1 MDSNCLSRWEV
12 WGEALLFSFS
22 SAPGNFLAPRRAYG
36 ADAHRCP
43 NVFCPDILS
52 IFGKVKALPY
62 AAVKSRDE
70 QPTARGPHAARHT
83 FSCGPLKILHFD
95 F

>member
-12 WGEALLFSFS
+12 GGEALLFSFS

-36 ADAHRCP
+36 ADAHRCS

-52 IFGKVKALPY
+52 IFGKVKALSY
-62 AAVKSRDE
+62 ATVKSLVGCR
-70 QPTARGPHAARHT
+70 QKLARLPRVHND
-83 FSCGPLKILHFD
+83 LKLLEVQVT
-95 F
+95 